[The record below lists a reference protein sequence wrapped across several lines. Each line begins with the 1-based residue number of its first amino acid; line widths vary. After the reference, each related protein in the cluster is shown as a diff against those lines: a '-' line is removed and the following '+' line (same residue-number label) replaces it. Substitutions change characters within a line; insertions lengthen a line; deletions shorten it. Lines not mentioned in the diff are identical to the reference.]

1 MTMVHV
7 LLVLLTIVMIKRN
20 KRGHP
25 YRKARGEIRG
35 PLRDELQRKHLPRMF
50 SLIKNESQRIEG
62 DQIPP

>member
-25 YRKARGEIRG
+25 YRRARGEIRG

-50 SLIKNESQRIEG
+50 SLIKNES
-62 DQIPP
+62 